1 LSGESESFQQ
11 ISNLIFSLLMLDL
24 EQSHD
29 VITQTLEMLVD
40 NSVIHEEVIFESLL
54 IGSSFG
60 MLNLKFR
67 RYSET

>member
-1 LSGESESFQQ
+1 
-11 ISNLIFSLLMLDL
+11 MLDL